1 MPEES
6 AADRLERDPRP
17 KGEAVPRGPEPRIQE
32 REQAEPAP
40 GTEAQGRVRPKQM
53 E

>member
-17 KGEAVPRGPEPRIQE
+17 KGEAVSRGPERRVKE
-32 REQAEPAP
+32 RKEAEPAP
-40 GTEAQGRVRPKQM
+40 GTEAQDRIRPKQM